1 MKASKEQPDIQYKG
15 LTLHPNKQIGVDSNG
30 NPVYAGLIIKAFL
43 EMKEKLNKLKESS
56 NA

>member
-15 LTLHPNKQIGVDSNG
+15 LTLHPNKQIGVDING

-43 EMKEKLNKLKESS
+43 EMKDKLNKIKESS

>member
-1 MKASKEQPDIQYKG
+1 MKAHKQQPDIQYKG
-15 LTLHPNKQIGVDSNG
+15 ITFHPNKQIGVDSNG
-30 NPVYAGLIIKAFL
+30 NPVYAGIIIKAFL